1 MGPYMYDCEYQIEK
15 GCSKDII
22 IKIKT
27 LNEEAYTHGSSDAC
41 YLAISSDRTAESA
54 VLQVEMTW
62 DSEIQAYTATLSPA
76 QTGTLKGDAR
86 YWMSA
91 KLVTSTGT
99 YPALKMSAVYI
110 NPDNVTVPT

>member
-1 MGPYMYDCEYQIEK
+1 MGTYMYDCDYQIEK

-22 IKIKT
+22 IKIRT
-27 LNEEAYTHGSSDAC
+27 LNDEAYTHGSSDAC

-54 VLQVEMTW
+54 VLQVAMIW
-62 DSEIQAYTATLSPA
+62 DSEIQAYKATLSPA
-76 QTGTLKGDAR
+76 QTGALKGDAR

-91 KLVTSTGT
+91 KLVTSEGT
-99 YPALKMSAVYI
+99 YPALKMAAVYI

>member
-1 MGPYMYDCEYQIEK
+1 MGPYMYDCEYKIEK

-27 LNEEAYTHGSSDAC
+27 LNDEAYTHGSSDVC

-54 VLQVEMTW
+54 VLQIEMTW
-62 DSEIQAYTATLSPA
+62 NSEIGAYTATLSPA
-76 QTGTLKGDAR
+76 QTGALKGDAR
-86 YWMSA
+86 YWMSS
-91 KLVTSTGT
+91 KLVTSAGT
-99 YPALKMSAVYI
+99 YPALKMTAVYI